1 MLFDTHAHM
10 DDRAF
15 DEDRQTLLASLP
27 GQGIG
32 LLMNPGCSLE
42 SSRRADALSRA
53 YDYIYAAVGSHP
65 DAADEVD
72 PAVLAEYQQ
81 LCREN
86 PKIRAIGEI
95 GLDYHY
101 EDIPRDRQQA
111 AFRAQMGLARE
122 LGLPVMFHTGLSVF
136 KGSRLKYG
144 DPVFYD
150 DIAVDFPELKIVMC
164 HGGRDCW
171 YKEAFTVAR
180 LHENV
185 YIDVAGLPPKKLL
198 TYFPDLPRQAHKF
211 VFGTDWPS
219 VDIGKNADAVAQL
232 PLPEADIRAILG
244 ETAGRL
250 LGLAQEGRGA
260 AAAGEQL
267 L

>member
-72 PAVLAEYQQ
+72 PAVLAEYRQ

-86 PKIRAIGEI
+86 PKSGPSAKSAWTTTMR
-95 GLDYHY
+95 
-101 EDIPRDRQQA
+101 
-111 AFRAQMGLARE
+111 
-122 LGLPVMFHTGLSVF
+122 T
-136 KGSRLKYG
+136 
-144 DPVFYD
+144 
-150 DIAVDFPELKIVMC
+150 FPE
-164 HGGRDCW
+164 
-171 YKEAFTVAR
+171 
-180 LHENV
+180 
-185 YIDVAGLPPKKLL
+185 IDSRRPSGPRWVLPGSWGC
-198 TYFPDLPRQAHKF
+198 R
-211 VFGTDWPS
+211 
-219 VDIGKNADAVAQL
+219 
-232 PLPEADIRAILG
+232 
-244 ETAGRL
+244 
-250 LGLAQEGRGA
+250 
-260 AAAGEQL
+260 
-267 L
+267 

>member
-72 PAVLAEYQQ
+72 PAALEEYRQ

-122 LGLPVMFHTGLSVF
+122 LGLPVIVHEREAHEDGIRIVEE
-136 KGSRLKYG
+136 
-144 DPVFYD
+144 
-150 DIAVDFPELKIVMC
+150 FPEVTGVFHCYSGSAEMAKWLI
-164 HGGRDCW
+164 GRDW
-171 YKEAFTVAR
+171 YIGFTGVLTFKNAR
-180 LHENV
+180 RAVETAAAIPLERIVLETDCPYMSPEPFRGKRNDPGRL
-185 YIDVAGLPPKKLL
+185 YRMAERLAEIRGLPLEEIHRI
-198 TYFPDLPRQAHKF
+198 TFEN
-211 VFGTDWPS
+211 
-219 VDIGKNADAVAQL
+219 GK
-232 PLPEADIRAILG
+232 
-244 ETAGRL
+244 RL
-250 LGLAQEGRGA
+250 YRI
-260 AAAGEQL
+260 
-267 L
+267 